1 MADPVEVAIESA
13 LLNRAVAFAASQS
26 PAINI
31 ALPNVADFS
40 PPVATPTAKYLR
52 ATFLPAPTA
61 GLGLSSNSTNQ
72 LYGLLQIDVFWGMNA
87 GELAPS
93 RLASQIIAY
102 FKFETIVT
110 KDGFTGTVWKQ
121 PYRSPM
127 MIKDAWMQIPV
138 TIPYV
143 CFAPNPA

>member
-31 ALPNVADFS
+31 ALPNVADFT

-61 GLGLSSNSTNQ
+61 GLGISGNSTNQ
-72 LYGLLQIDVFWGMNA
+72 LYGLLQIDVFWGLNA
-87 GELAPS
+87 GELAPG

-102 FKFETIVT
+102 FKFETTVS
-110 KDGFTGTVWKQ
+110 KDGFTAKVWKQ

-127 MIKDAWMQIPV
+127 MIKDAWMQIAV
-138 TIPYV
+138 SVPYV
-143 CFAPNPA
+143 SFAPNPA